1 MKMKKTIR
9 ILGLCLLMA
18 LSGLTMVK
26 AQEGPQPQRD
36 TVNMDT
42 DAVPTFY
49 YNTEDENAG
58 AAKEKSSTGTIA
70 IIIGAVVVI
79 GAVAFFL
86 LRKKK

>member
-1 MKMKKTIR
+1 MKKKIR
-9 ILGLCLLMA
+9 ILGLCTLMA
-18 LSGLTMVK
+18 ISGLTMAK

-70 IIIGAVVVI
+70 IIIGAVVVA

-86 LRKKK
+86 LSKKK

>member
-1 MKMKKTIR
+1 MKKTIR
-9 ILGLCLLMA
+9 ILVLCASMA
-18 LSGLTMVK
+18 LSGLTIAN

-42 DAVPTFY
+42 EAVPTFY

-70 IIIGAVVVI
+70 IIIGAVVLV
-79 GAVAFFL
+79 GAGAFFL

>member
-1 MKMKKTIR
+1 MNRTIR
-9 ILGLCLLMA
+9 ILGICAIMA
-18 LSGLTMVK
+18 LSGLTMVN

-58 AAKEKSSTGTIA
+58 AAKEKNSTGIIA
-70 IIIGAVVVI
+70 IIIGAVVVA